1 MSPRKNRRAVSG
13 PSRTG
18 GGVGGALW
26 AQRTEEGPD
35 GQWNVRTIAGANA
48 TKPYRCPG
56 CDQEIPPGVGHVVA
70 WPADGLGGAD
80 DRRHWHR
87 PCWQARDRRA
97 PRPFRSRGAPR
108 Y

>member
-1 MSPRKNRRAVSG
+1 MSPRKNRRNPVDR
-13 PSRTG
+13 PSADGAAQG
-18 GGVGGALW
+18 GHE
-26 AQRTEEGPD
+26 RTEEGPD
-35 GQWNVRTIAGANA
+35 GEWAVRAVSGAGV

-70 WPADGLGGAD
+70 WPLDGRGAE

-87 PCWQARDRRA
+87 SCWQARLRRS
-97 PRPFRSRGAPR
+97 PRIPRSRNAPR